1 MNIDAALLNTPM
13 KNKVAG
19 VGERSASPLG
29 HLQSIKPGTDCQ
41 TAVSRESILQ
51 RKPTVQVMSI
61 PVIPLKPYRH

>member
-1 MNIDAALLNTPM
+1 MNVEYAHEIQ

-19 VGERSASPLG
+19 VGNLSAGAQG

-41 TAVSRESILQ
+41 TAVSRESFIQ

-61 PVIPLKPYRH
+61 PAIP